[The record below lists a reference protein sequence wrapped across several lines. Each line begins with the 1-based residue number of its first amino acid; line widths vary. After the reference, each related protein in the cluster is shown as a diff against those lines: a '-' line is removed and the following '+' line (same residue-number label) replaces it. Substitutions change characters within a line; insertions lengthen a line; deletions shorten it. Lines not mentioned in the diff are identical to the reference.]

1 MAEKITLKNTLANLP
16 QKTDVDSIVARDAS
30 GNPVFIKK
38 SDLAQV
44 VAGLMPTVTTLKKG
58 FMSPILYNNT
68 FREINNGGDD
78 YNHIFELTNYN
89 VQKNILFATARDN
102 LNVLSCIIM
111 CFNVADHYIISR
123 YGNTMILYYKIENKN
138 RRYFISPVSS
148 FGSIYCSFLTD
159 INSKIE
165 LVDVTDSI
173 SISELTVI

>member
-1 MAEKITLKNTLANLP
+1 MTYQATFLQVAE
-16 QKTDVDSIVARDAS
+16 
-30 GNPVFIKK
+30 
-38 SDLAQV
+38 
-44 VAGLMPTVTTLKKG
+44 LMPTVTTLKKG

-68 FREINNGGDD
+68 FREINNGGND

-89 VQKNILFATARDN
+89 AEKNILFATARDN
-102 LNVLSCIIM
+102 NNTLSCIIM
-111 CFNVADHYIISR
+111 CFNVVDHYIISR
-123 YGNTMILYYKIENKN
+123 YGYSMILYYKIEQNK

-148 FGSIYCSFLTD
+148 YGSIYSSFLTN

>member
-1 MAEKITLKNTLANLP
+1 MAELIPTAKPEKN
-16 QKTDVDSIVARDAS
+16 
-30 GNPVFIKK
+30 
-38 SDLAQV
+38 
-44 VAGLMPTVTTLKKG
+44 GL
-58 FMSPILYNNT
+58 MSPILYNNT

-89 VQKNILFATARDN
+89 AEKNILFATARDN
-102 LNVLSCIIM
+102 MNVLSCIIM
-111 CFNVADHYIISR
+111 CFNQVDHYLISR
-123 YGNTMILYYKIENKN
+123 YGNTMKLYYKIENQK

-148 FGSIYCSFLTD
+148 YGSIYCSFLTD